1 MVSPEFGKSF
11 MLENYNKIIFLD
23 FPPSQ
28 NVLGFLNRRTKAKI
42 YIPSVDNRA
51 ELFSCV
57 KSDRSVFGAYFNA
70 IKAGGNI
77 KAPNVYAYYKALHAK
92 NKALELPQFIAC
104 LSVFTQLG
112 LVTFRADTEVKIN
125 NVSNALENSAIY
137 RTIEA
142 WQR

>member
-1 MVSPEFGKSF
+1 
-11 MLENYNKIIFLD
+11 

-28 NVLGFLNRRTKAKI
+28 NGIGFLNRRTKAKI
-42 YIPSVDNRA
+42 YIPSKDNRA
-51 ELFSCV
+51 AIFSCV
-57 KSDRSVFGAYFNA
+57 KADRALFGTYFNA

-77 KAPNVYAYYKALHAK
+77 KAPNVYAYYKALYAR
-92 NKALELPQFIAC
+92 NKTLELPQFVAC

-112 LVTFRADTEVKIN
+112 LVSFRPDLGVQISG
-125 NVSNALENSAIY
+125 VSNPLENSAIY